1 MDNKAKKIYVTKL
14 SFNFSSNFSIYG
26 PRKHEKKKKN
36 KKASCVAA
44 VCEKWTG
51 RFSQEARDT
60 SLLLFILLAK
70 ATKLK
75 QTNKNING
83 WKEMKFKT
91 ELFMTQFQWKTEK
104 KRINIK
110 KKQNANFTL
119 SEDRN

>member
-1 MDNKAKKIYVTKL
+1 MK
-14 SFNFSSNFSIYG
+14 
-26 PRKHEKKKKN
+26 KKKKN
-36 KKASCVAA
+36 KKASCVAT

-75 QTNKNING
+75 QTNKNKND

-91 ELFMTQFQWKTEK
+91 EVFMTQFQWKTEK

-110 KKQNANFTL
+110 KQNANFTL